1 MGNLCSSERD
11 PFSQPGRPLG
21 TTPTTPAT
29 ATTPKSARKVG
40 GPPRTLG
47 GSSPNAPTSQSSP
60 GGRGGGGGGGGDGND
75 ARARAAAAA
84 EVCQSHLMPTNRA
97 VATMRKVLERSN
109 VPNQARFQKSTQG
122 GGKLQAALQQQRA
135 MTDVEVLKQGS
146 ETERR
151 QRDMDQSVNALSHS

>member
-21 TTPTTPAT
+21 TTPTTPASASVPASAT
-29 ATTPKSARKVG
+29 ARKSGRKVG

-47 GSSPNAPTSQSSP
+47 GGSPDAPTSQSSP
-60 GGRGGGGGGGGDGND
+60 AGGGVGND
-75 ARARAAAAA
+75 ARAKAAAAA
-84 EVCQSHLMPTNRA
+84 EVCHLMHNKLAGDDDEEEDPP
-97 VATMRKVLERSN
+97 RSN
-109 VPNQARFQKSTQG
+109 IPNQARFQKSTQG

-151 QRDMDQSVNALSHS
+151 QRDMDQSVSALSHS